1 MHVLESALAYPVR
14 QRPNRRRAI
23 VLGTLPLLLALI
35 LVVLWNVH
43 AQSPSLAVVEASG
56 DGNESATGPCED
68 GWIAPT
74 PVAVAVA
81 AVPVVVSSTTADYFV
96 LYVTIPSG
104 PDTTR
109 ELPISVTR
117 GEAGKTTLTDRL
129 QPLSADKYRV
139 EKYQVASPGD
149 LDGDCIDDI
158 TELDGMGAYNPLN
171 TGKKIGI
178 EDGSIAVDS
187 EDAFNALYYRGHST
201 DKFTKFVI
209 LDFDGANP
217 YVYFINVN
225 KYNHHDL
232 FVNEWN
238 IPPRSGG
245 SHTIYGS
252 LTYGPNVVAS
262 DGSLGVYYYTLTRGY
277 TYWQAHQVNEL
288 LAAAMP
294 LLENNLAYKPHVTPR
309 PTSLEAKHTDAR
321 LVILEDKDIHP
332 DVAFVSLNQAEGYGL
347 LRLMEDG
354 DEPRPIDI
362 AIYKSLPNDLPRVA
376 GTITT
381 IPQTPLSH
389 VNLRAIQNNVPN
401 AFIRD
406 ILKDETLKALIG
418 KHVYYAVTKWG
429 YTLREAT
436 KKEVDDH
443 HASERPTKTQTPERD
458 LTVTK
463 ITALADIS
471 FDDWDAFGVKAANMA
486 ELSKLSLPTGTVP
499 TGHAVPFYFYD
510 EFMKNAELS
519 EKTLFGKK
527 KWPDADK
534 LTLPAGTKLSA
545 AVTQILAHPRFQAD
559 YEIQEEMLDD
569 LRDAI
574 KDAESP
580 DWIIKALEGM
590 HATYPDG
597 QSLRYRSSTNNEDLP
612 AFNGAGLYSSKT
624 QDPDE
629 TTKDGI
635 DKSIKAVWASLWNF
649 RAFLER
655 EYYRVDHATT
665 AMGVLVHPN
674 FADELANGVAVST
687 DPIRLLDDMYY
698 VNTQVGEDLV
708 TNPQPNSFPE
718 ELLLDANGNAILL
731 SRSSLAKQGS
741 LLMTDAQMVQL
752 RNNLKTIHDRF
763 KTLYNVKEVD
773 DFAIEI
779 EFKITADNKL
789 AIKQARPWVFP
800 PPLSLTPAVT
810 VPTYSATAPSTKE
823 NRFMRFNLLKLIPN
837 EHVKWSMTGPD
848 ADMFILRVVS
858 DRRELY
864 FRAQDYE
871 NPEDADGDNVY
882 RIVLT
887 ATDSDGGK
895 TTTIDFSVTVY
906 NDPDDDSGKLPVLS
920 IHSLKDI
927 GEGGPARFIIT
938 ADPVPEAWFTIGLDV
953 TEDGDYAA
961 RVGWDT
967 THIDIGDTSSHFTVW
982 TINDDTEEP
991 DGSVTATLV
1000 PGTGYTISADKG
1012 AATVNVSDND
1022 GPPTPEVSVTAGSG
1036 VTEGGSAS
1044 FTVTASPAPT
1054 APLSISVTVT
1064 ASGDYGATTGSQTVT
1079 IPTAGSATVTVGTT
1093 DDDTDETDG
1102 SVSVSVD
1109 AEDGYTVSASQGT
1122 ATVSVADNDDPPPA
1136 TPEISVT
1143 AGSGVTEGGDATF
1156 TVTATPAPSEALSV
1170 SVTVIQDGDFGAT
1183 TGAQTVSI
1191 PTSGSAT
1198 VTVSTTDDDTDE
1210 TDGSVSVTV
1219 DAGDG
1224 YTVSTTQGAATVGV
1238 ADNDDPPPAAPE
1250 VNISG
1255 ATSGE
1260 EGQDVTFTLL
1270 ATPAPATP
1278 LAVSVTVTAS
1288 GDFGVTTGA
1297 QTVTIPTGGSAT
1309 LPLSTTDDNADE
1321 PNGSVTLTL
1330 NSGSHYTVGSLAT
1343 ETAPVLDNDDA
1354 PLAVEP
1360 EVSVTAGNG
1369 ITEGGDA
1376 SFTVTASPA
1385 PSAPLSVSVTVTQQG
1400 DYGATTGTQTVTVTT
1415 SGSATV
1421 TVGTTDDSA
1430 DEPNGSVSVS
1440 VNAGDGYTVSPTQ
1453 GAATISVADN
1463 DAAPV
1468 IETKPGL
1475 PAFSSGHVGLISV
1488 KVSEQIKYTPPTLN
1502 LNGVGACTIGVGLLL
1517 RGSSV
1522 VRGTDNGFK
1531 LSVVGGVPRM
1541 AGRAQAI
1548 ASPTRY
1554 TLEYVCGAPQG
1565 WRVSYTIDVQV
1576 VPSGM
1581 TFRAASLNHV
1591 KLVKDQ
1597 RLIAG
1602 GHHNRPISPPELLF
1616 AEGEVA
1622 YAISPAL
1629 PSGLALDAASG
1640 VISGTPTAVQDQAT
1654 YTVTAT
1660 DSKSGGAQTASYTV
1674 GISVFEG
1681 MRWAVSSL
1689 PDQVFEAGERI
1700 EIDPPQL
1707 LDATASVIYGHRASG
1722 PSVLHLHP
1730 YSGRLLASSADPMV
1744 KNTYTVTAMDAGVNR
1759 GPRQQASFTV
1769 NVEVIEVHYLGAGQA
1784 VNIPPMK
1791 MPSLSGAITYS
1802 LPNAPALPTG
1812 LSFDSSTGVTS
1823 GTLDAIAT
1831 QAKQTYTVTGT
1842 DENGVT
1848 ADYRFK
1854 IEVRKLVVS
1863 GAQPSYSVGA
1873 GDPLSISPTH
1883 SGEIGAVSYSI
1894 SPAASELPDG
1904 VGFNTETGAI
1914 SGTPAVEFAEKSFTV
1929 TAADGAD
1936 PPQTVS
1942 YSVSIKVNPSAKAPR
1957 VAITAGSGI
1966 TEGGNAQFTVTA
1978 SPAPSYPTIVNLTVS
1993 QQGDYG
1999 AATGTQT
2006 VSIPTSG
2013 SATVTVGTT
2022 DDSADETD
2030 GSVSVRVKAGDRYS
2044 VSTTQSA
2051 ATVSVA
2057 DNDDPPPATPEVSVT
2072 AGSGVTEG
2080 GDTSFTVTAS
2090 PAPSAPL
2097 SVNLTVSQQG
2107 DFGATT
2113 GSQTVSVPTSG
2124 GATVTV
2130 GTTDDSADEPDGSV
2144 SVRVEA
2150 GDGYTV
2156 SATQGTAMVNVADN
2170 DDPPPAPPEISV
2182 TAGSG
2187 ITEGSNASFTVTA
2200 SPAPSAP
2207 LSVNLTVGQAG
2218 DYGATTGSQTVTI
2231 PTSGS
2236 ATVTVGTTDDSADE
2250 PDGSVSVSVNAGDG
2264 YTVSTTQ
2271 SSALVNVA
2279 DNDDPPPTP
2288 EISVTAGSGITE
2300 GGDASFAVTASPAPS
2315 APLSVSVTVSQQGD
2329 YGATTGTRTVS
2340 IPTSGSA
2347 TVPVGTT
2354 DDSADEPDGSVSV
2367 AVEAGDGYTVST
2379 TQGTATV
2386 SVADNDDPPPTPEIS
2401 IAAGSRITEGG
2412 DASFTIT
2419 ANPAPTAPLTVN
2431 VSVSQDGDF
2440 GATTGAQTVSIPTS
2454 GSATVTVGTSDD
2466 SADEPDGSVSVAVD
2480 AGDGYTVSGSQGTAT
2495 VNVDDNDDPPPQDL
2509 PEVSISDASVV
2520 EGEHGY
2526 LSPMEFTLTL
2536 SKASDEDMTVYY
2548 RVHLDETKPS
2558 DHHGGSSRVKIYAGR
2573 TQAVLVVLVV
2583 DDKQPEGDETLIVEL
2598 TEAEGAVIA
2607 DDNTAVGTIVD
2618 ND

>member
-1 MHVLESALAYPVR
+1 MRLLEPALAYPAC
-14 QRPNRRRAI
+14 QRHNRRRVIA
-23 VLGTLPLLLALI
+23 LGTLPLLMALI

-96 LYVTIPSG
+96 LYATIPAG
-104 PDTTR
+104 TDTTR

-117 GEAGKTTLTDRL
+117 GEDGTTTLTDRL
-129 QPLSADKYRV
+129 QPLSKDKYRV

-149 LDGDCIDDI
+149 LDGDCVDDI
-158 TELDGMGAYNPLN
+158 TELDGMGEYNPLN
-171 TGKKIGI
+171 PGKKIGI

-187 EDAFNALYYRGHST
+187 EYTFNTLKYRGHST
-201 DKFTKFVI
+201 DKFAKFVI

-225 KYNHHDL
+225 TYNHHDL

-362 AIYKSLPNDLPRVA
+362 AIYKSLPNDLPHVA

-406 ILKDETLKALIG
+406 ILKDEKLTALIG

-436 KKEVDDH
+436 KNEVDDH
-443 HASERPTKTQTPERD
+443 HAAARPTKTQTPERD

-545 AVTQILAHPRFQAD
+545 VMTQILAHPRFRAD

-580 DWIIKALEGM
+580 DWIITALEAM
-590 HATYPDG
+590 HSTYPDG

-655 EYYRVDHATT
+655 EYYRVDHTTT

-674 FADELANGVAVST
+674 FSGELANGVAVSA
-687 DPIRLLDDMYY
+687 DPIRFLDDMYY

-731 SRSSLAKQGS
+731 SRSSLAKQGW

-763 KTLYNVKEVD
+763 KTLYNVKEGD

-823 NRFMRFNLLKLIPN
+823 NRFMRFKLLKLIPN
-837 EHVKWSMTGPD
+837 ERVKWSMTGPD
-848 ADMFILRVVS
+848 ADMFILWASNGKR
-858 DRRELY
+858 DLY

-871 NPEDADGDNVY
+871 NPADADGDNVY

-938 ADPVPEAWFTIGLDV
+938 ADPVPEDWLTIALEV

-961 RVGWDT
+961 RTGWDT

-1000 PGTGYTISADKG
+1000 PGTGHTISADKG
-1012 AATVNVSDND
+1012 AATVNVADNDGPVTPEVSVTAGSGVTEGGDAQFTVTASPAPAAPLSVNLTVGQDGDFGATTGSQTVTIPTSGSAPLTVGTTADDTDETDGSVSVTVDAGDGYTTSTAQGAATVSVADND

-1109 AEDGYTVSASQGT
+1109 AGDGYTVSASQGT
-1122 ATVSVADNDDPPPA
+1122 ATVSVADSDDPPPA

-1143 AGSGVTEGGDATF
+1143 AGSGVTEGGEATF

-1170 SVTVIQDGDFGAT
+1170 SVTVTQDGDFGAT

-1198 VTVSTTDDDTDE
+1198 VTISTTDDDTDE
-1210 TDGSVSVTV
+1210 TGGSVSVTV

-1238 ADNDDPPPAAPE
+1238 ADNDDPPPARPE

-1270 ATPAPATP
+1270 AAPAPAAP

-1288 GDFGVTTGA
+1288 GDFGVTTGSQSVTIQTSGGA
-1297 QTVTIPTGGSAT
+1297 TVTIG
-1309 LPLSTTDDNADE
+1309 TTDDTTYE

-1330 NSGSHYTVGSLAT
+1330 SAGSGYTVGSLAT
-1343 ETAPVLDNDDA
+1343 ETASVLDNDAA

-1360 EVSVTAGNG
+1360 EISVTAGSG

-1376 SFTVTASPA
+1376 QFTITASPA
-1385 PSAPLSVSVTVTQQG
+1385 PSAPLSVSVTATQQG

-1415 SGSATV
+1415 SGSTTV

-1453 GAATISVADN
+1453 GAATMSVADN

-1488 KVSEQIKYTPPTLN
+1488 KVGEQIKYTPPTLN
-1502 LNGVGACTIGVGLLL
+1502 LNGAGACTIGVGLLL

-1548 ASPTRY
+1548 ASTTRY

-1565 WRVSYTIDVQV
+1565 WRVSYTVDVQV
-1576 VPSGM
+1576 IPSGM
-1581 TFRAASLNHV
+1581 TFRAAALIPV

-1597 RLIAG
+1597 ELIAG
-1602 GHHNRPISPPELLF
+1602 GHHNRPINPPELLF
-1616 AEGEVA
+1616 AQGNVA
-1622 YAISPAL
+1622 YAVSPAL
-1629 PSGLALDAASG
+1629 PAGLSLDALSG
-1640 VISGTPTAVQDQAT
+1640 VISGTPTAVQGQAT
-1654 YTVTAT
+1654 YTIRAT

-1674 GISVFEG
+1674 SISVFDG

-1700 EIDPPQL
+1700 EINPPEL
-1707 LDATASVIYGHRASG
+1707 LDATASVIYGHRSSG

-1744 KNTYTVTAMDAGVNR
+1744 KNTYTVTAMDAGVNS
-1759 GPRQQASFTV
+1759 GLQQQASFTV
-1769 NVEVIEVHYLGAGQA
+1769 NVEVIEAHYLGAGQA
-1784 VNIPPMK
+1784 VNIPPMAL
-1791 MPSLSGAITYS
+1791 PNLSGVITYS
-1802 LPNAPALPTG
+1802 LPSAPALPTG
-1812 LSFDSSTGVTS
+1812 LSFDSSTGVIS
-1823 GTLDAIAT
+1823 GTLDATET

-1854 IEVRKLVVS
+1854 IEVRKLVLS
-1863 GAQPSYSVGA
+1863 GTQPSYSVGA
-1873 GDPLSISPTH
+1873 GDPLSVTPTH
-1883 SGEIGAVSYSI
+1883 SGQIDAVSYSI
-1894 SPAASELPDG
+1894 APAASELPAG

-1929 TAADGAD
+1929 TATDGAY

-1942 YSVSIKVNPSAKAPR
+1942 YSVTIKVNPSAKAPR
-1957 VAITAGSGI
+1957 VAITAGSG
-1966 TEGGNAQFTVTA
+1966 
-1978 SPAPSYPTIVNLTVS
+1978 
-1993 QQGDYG
+1993 
-1999 AATGTQT
+1999 
-2006 VSIPTSG
+2006 
-2013 SATVTVGTT
+2013 
-2022 DDSADETD
+2022 
-2030 GSVSVRVKAGDRYS
+2030 
-2044 VSTTQSA
+2044 
-2051 ATVSVA
+2051 
-2057 DNDDPPPATPEVSVT
+2057 
-2072 AGSGVTEG
+2072 VTEG
-2080 GDTSFTVTAS
+2080 GS
-2090 PAPSAPL
+2090 
-2097 SVNLTVSQQG
+2097 
-2107 DFGATT
+2107 
-2113 GSQTVSVPTSG
+2113 
-2124 GATVTV
+2124 
-2130 GTTDDSADEPDGSV
+2130 
-2144 SVRVEA
+2144 
-2150 GDGYTV
+2150 
-2156 SATQGTAMVNVADN
+2156 
-2170 DDPPPAPPEISV
+2170 
-2182 TAGSG
+2182 
-2187 ITEGSNASFTVTA
+2187 ASFTVTA
-2200 SPAPSAP
+2200 
-2207 LSVNLTVGQAG
+2207 
-2218 DYGATTGSQTVTI
+2218 
-2231 PTSGS
+2231 
-2236 ATVTVGTTDDSADE
+2236 
-2250 PDGSVSVSVNAGDG
+2250 
-2264 YTVSTTQ
+2264 
-2271 SSALVNVA
+2271 
-2279 DNDDPPPTP
+2279 
-2288 EISVTAGSGITE
+2288 
-2300 GGDASFAVTASPAPS
+2300 
-2315 APLSVSVTVSQQGD
+2315 
-2329 YGATTGTRTVS
+2329 
-2340 IPTSGSA
+2340 
-2347 TVPVGTT
+2347 
-2354 DDSADEPDGSVSV
+2354 
-2367 AVEAGDGYTVST
+2367 
-2379 TQGTATV
+2379 
-2386 SVADNDDPPPTPEIS
+2386 
-2401 IAAGSRITEGG
+2401 
-2412 DASFTIT
+2412 
-2419 ANPAPTAPLTVN
+2419 
-2431 VSVSQDGDF
+2431 
-2440 GATTGAQTVSIPTS
+2440 
-2454 GSATVTVGTSDD
+2454 
-2466 SADEPDGSVSVAVD
+2466 
-2480 AGDGYTVSGSQGTAT
+2480 
-2495 VNVDDNDDPPPQDL
+2495 
-2509 PEVSISDASVV
+2509 
-2520 EGEHGY
+2520 
-2526 LSPMEFTLTL
+2526 
-2536 SKASDEDMTVYY
+2536 
-2548 RVHLDETKPS
+2548 
-2558 DHHGGSSRVKIYAGR
+2558 
-2573 TQAVLVVLVV
+2573 
-2583 DDKQPEGDETLIVEL
+2583 
-2598 TEAEGAVIA
+2598 
-2607 DDNTAVGTIVD
+2607 
-2618 ND
+2618 